1 MMKVSRR
8 TVLAMG
14 AITAASL
21 PAAMRAKTADKTLRV
36 AFQKGNGSLLFL
48 RKRGTLKK
56 RLAPL
61 GWSVEWTEFSAGPQL
76 LEALNIGAA
85 DFGRVGEAPPIFAQA
100 AGANIVY
107 AGYKPGSPKNEA
119 IIVPGNSPIKTVKD
133 LKGKRVALNKGSNVH
148 YLLVRALESNGLAY
162 EDISPAYLTPAD
174 ARAAFERGSIDAW
187 VIWDPYYAAAEL
199 QLKARPVVDATGLA
213 SNVSYYMATR
223 PFAEKS
229 PEALQAVISSIN
241 EIEGWIEAN
250 QKQYAEELSAQIGLP
265 SEVVARWVTRD
276 RFGARPIDAPT
287 LTEQQAIADTF
298 TRLKLL
304 PKSLRVRDAALSV
317 GL

>member
-1 MMKVSRR
+1 MGDVSRR
-8 TVLAMG
+8 TVVAMG
-14 AITAASL
+14 AIAAASI
-21 PAAMRAKTADKTLRV
+21 AGTARGHASNGTLRV

-48 RKRGTLKK
+48 KSRGTLKR
-56 RLAPL
+56 RLAPF

-100 AGANIVY
+100 AGAKIVY

-119 IIVPGNSPIKTVKD
+119 IIVPESSPIKTIKD

-148 YLLVRALESNGLAY
+148 YLLVRALESNGLTY
-162 EDISPAYLTPAD
+162 EDITPAYLTPAD

-199 QLKARPVVDATGLA
+199 QLKARPITDATGLA
-213 SNVSYYMATR
+213 SNVSYYIATR
-223 PFAEKS
+223 EFAEKNS
-229 PEALQAVISSIN
+229 DVLQAAVSSVD
-241 EIEGWIEAN
+241 EIESWVKAN
-250 QKQYAEELSAQIGLP
+250 QTQYVKELSPQIGIP
-265 SEVVARWVTRD
+265 PDVVARWVARD

-287 LTEQQAIADTF
+287 LAEQQKIADTF
-298 TRLKLL
+298 TRLKLI
-304 PKSLRVRDAALSV
+304 PKSLDVRDAALSV